1 MPDRS
6 ELGDLI
12 VEHGMFVEGL
22 TRLPKL
28 ARALDNVPHLAE
40 LRDELIRLRRIED
53 AFLKHCPLTFALV
66 STYPTERLPRGDA

>member
-22 TRLPKL
+22 TRPPKL

-40 LRDELIRLRRIED
+40 LRDELIRLRRMED
-53 AFLKHCPLTFALV
+53 ACNRTHAVHLGHQAGIFAR
-66 STYPTERLPRGDA
+66 EGM